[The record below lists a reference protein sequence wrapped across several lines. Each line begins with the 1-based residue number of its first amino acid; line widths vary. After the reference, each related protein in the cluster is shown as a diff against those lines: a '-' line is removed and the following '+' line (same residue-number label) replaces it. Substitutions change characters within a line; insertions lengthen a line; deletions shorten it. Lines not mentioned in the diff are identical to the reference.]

1 MSEEVATG
9 PTGVHPIEHWVLHV
23 DLDQFI
29 AAVEVLRRPE
39 LTGLPVIVGGDG
51 DPTKRG
57 VVSTASYEAREHG
70 VGSGMP
76 LRLARRKSPDAVFL
90 PVDREAY
97 DEASAVVMATLRSL
111 EWGGRPVVVEVLG
124 WDEAFLAAGPLPDAE
139 PAAQGAPLG
148 RGRPWAG
155 AAEELEA
162 QGAADG
168 STTVV
173 EAGQGSLPPLQQE
186 VGGPA
191 SSGKGAPGG
200 PSGAPRADP
209 EDNLLADPLADPVRF
224 AAHIRSRVLE
234 ETALHCS
241 VGIGDNK
248 LRAKIATDFGKPRGS
263 YVLTAENWFEVM
275 GERPTT
281 ALWGIGSKTAKKLAA
296 LGIDTVTQLAESDA
310 RVLAVELGP
319 TMGPW
324 YHRIGRGVSDSTVS
338 AEPWVP
344 RAHGRETTFQED
356 LEDWGQIAEEV
367 RALTRQV
374 VQDIDKEGRPAARV
388 GLKLRYKPFF
398 TISRSLT
405 LPEATNDPDR
415 LAEAAVSLLDRVEH
429 DRPVRLL
436 GVRLEMV
443 PPEGGY

>member
-1 MSEEVATG
+1 MSEG
-9 PTGVHPIEHWVLHV
+9 PDPGRTGVHPIEHWVLHV

-39 LTGLPVIVGGDG
+39 LAGKPVIVGGDG

-57 VVSTASYEAREHG
+57 VVSTASYEAREYG
-70 VGSGMP
+70 VGSGMA
-76 LRLARRKSPDAVFL
+76 LRIAARKCPDAVFL

-97 DEASAVVMATLRSL
+97 DEASAEVMGTLRAL

-124 WDEAFLAAGPLPDAE
+124 WDEAFLAAGPRPGDG
-139 PAAQGAPLG
+139 PVTGSSGAIG

-155 AAEELEA
+155 AADELETA
-162 QGAADG
+162 GPA
-168 STTVV
+168 TVV
-173 EAGQGSLPPLQQE
+173 EAGQGSLPPLPQE
-186 VGGPA
+186 ED
-191 SSGKGAPGG
+191 SSFGEGAPGG
-200 PSGAPRADP
+200 PPDEQADP
-209 EDNLLADPLADPVRF
+209 LVDPLADPVAF
-224 AAHIRSRVLE
+224 GAHIRERVLAA
-234 ETALHCS
+234 TRLHCS

-248 LRAKIATDFGKPRGS
+248 LRAKIATEFGKPRGS
-263 YVLTAENWFEVM
+263 FVLTAENWFEVM
-275 GERPTT
+275 GDRPTT
-281 ALWGIGSKTAKKLAA
+281 ALWGIGRKTAKKLAD
-296 LGIDTVTQLAESDA
+296 LGIDTVSQLATSDA
-310 RVLAVELGP
+310 RVLAAELGP

-324 YHRIGRGVSDSTVS
+324 YHRIGRGVSDSAVS

-356 LEDWGQIAEEV
+356 LVDWDRIADEV

-374 VQDIDKEGRPAARV
+374 VKDIDNEGRPAARV
-388 GLKLRYKPFF
+388 GLKLRYRPFI

-405 LPEATNDPDR
+405 LKESTNDPDR
-415 LAEAAVSLLDRVEH
+415 LAAAAVSLLDRVEK

-443 PPEGGY
+443 PPDGGY